1 MSSNLLLTAGI
12 VGCAGVAG
20 VFFAFSGFIMPA
32 LGRLP
37 AAQGVTTMQ
46 AINVTAVQPPLM
58 IAMFGTAVV
67 CLGIAAEAVL
77 AWGTPGAA
85 LRLLAALL
93 YLLGVVGVT
102 MACNVPRNNAVAAL
116 DAQSIQAAS
125 YWPTFLREWTTW
137 NSVRTVASGLA
148 AIALLASR

>member
-1 MSSNLLLTAGI
+1 MSSSLLLAGGI

-37 AAQGVTTMQ
+37 APHGVAAMQ
-46 AINVTAVQPPLM
+46 AINVTAVTPPLM
-58 IAMFGTAVV
+58 IAMFGTAAV
-67 CLGIAAEAVL
+67 CLAIAAEAVL

-102 MACNVPRNNAVAAL
+102 LVFNVPRNNAVAAL
-116 DAQSIQAAS
+116 DPQSVQAAR
-125 YWPTFLREWTTW
+125 YWTTYLREWTTW